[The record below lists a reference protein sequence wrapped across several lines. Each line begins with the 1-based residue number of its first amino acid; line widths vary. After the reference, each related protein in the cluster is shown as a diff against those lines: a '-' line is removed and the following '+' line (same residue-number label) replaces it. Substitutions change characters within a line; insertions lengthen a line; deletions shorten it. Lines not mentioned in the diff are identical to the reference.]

1 MLEKILS
8 QKFSKELV
16 TKEIF
21 AGLTTFMSV
30 CYILFVIPNM
40 LAETGL
46 PKEAALGATII
57 VTIISTALMGIYAKF
72 PVCVAPGLGISAYFT
87 YTVCGSLGYTWQTG
101 LGCVFISGVVF
112 LLLTISRLRQAIID
126 SVPPDLKQAI
136 VVGIGLFIAFIGLKG
151 CGWIV
156 QDPATFVRL
165 GNIGDPKSI
174 LAAIGLF
181 ISSLLIIKR
190 VNAAMVIGIL
200 TVTILAIIFG
210 LQPLPEASALNF
222 SFPSIKG
229 TFFHLDLSGALS
241 HGLFSIIF
249 TLTMVDLFDNMGVLI
264 GLAQK
269 SGFVQED
276 GKIKNLDR
284 ALLSDSIA
292 TILSSIFGTTTAT
305 TYLESASGIAE
316 GGRTPLTA
324 LTVAALFILAF
335 FCTPLLL
342 CVPTYATAPIL
353 VLVGVM
359 MMQDVGKINF
369 SDFTVGIPAF
379 LTIITMPLA
388 FNISAGFAFGFISYT
403 VLKILTGKYRDLKL
417 IMYIIS
423 ICFLINFT
431 LR

>member
-1 MLEKILS
+1 
-8 QKFSKELV
+8 
-16 TKEIF
+16 
-21 AGLTTFMSV
+21 
-30 CYILFVIPNM
+30 
-40 LAETGL
+40 
-46 PKEAALGATII
+46 
-57 VTIISTALMGIYAKF
+57 
-72 PVCVAPGLGISAYFT
+72 
-87 YTVCGSLGYTWQTG
+87 
-101 LGCVFISGVVF
+101 
-112 LLLTISRLRQAIID
+112 
-126 SVPPDLKQAI
+126 
-136 VVGIGLFIAFIGLKG
+136 
-151 CGWIV
+151 
-156 QDPATFVRL
+156 
-165 GNIGDPKSI
+165 
-174 LAAIGLF
+174 
-181 ISSLLIIKR
+181 
-190 VNAAMVIGIL
+190 
-200 TVTILAIIFG
+200 
-210 LQPLPEASALNF
+210 
-222 SFPSIKG
+222 
-229 TFFHLDLSGALS
+229 
-241 HGLFSIIF
+241 
-249 TLTMVDLFDNMGVLI
+249 MVDLFDNMGILI

-324 LTVAALFILAF
+324 LTVAGLFILAF

-369 SDFTVGIPAF
+369 NDFTVGIPAF